1 MKKLLLTA
9 TLVVAF
15 GFAATAQEQ
24 GIIRASASLAY
35 GTEVEEIGIN
45 IGGEYLIT
53 DVISGGVSYTSFFTP
68 DPVSFSS
75 FNIDGR
81 YYFLTDGPY
90 VYGLFGFGIVRS
102 EVDID
107 LGPFGGGSVSDSETG
122 LNLGGGAIFP
132 FSDNLGAQ
140 AQLKYNTAASGQLV
154 LQGGVVYTF

>member
-24 GIIRASASLAY
+24 GIIRASASIAY
-35 GTEVEEIGIN
+35 GTEVEEAGIN
-45 IGGEYLIT
+45 IGAEYLFT
-53 DVISGGVSYTSFFTP
+53 DVIGGAVSYTSFFTP
-68 DPVSFSS
+68 DPLSFSS

-90 VYGLFGFGIVRS
+90 VYGLLGIGIVRT
-102 EVDID
+102 EVD
-107 LGPFGGGSVSDSETG
+107 LPFLGSVSDSETG

-132 FSDNLGAQ
+132 FSDNFGAQ

-154 LQGGVVYTF
+154 LQGGVTYTF